1 MDVKMS
7 KFVKKTSAF
16 VLAVATAATM
26 AMSVSADSFNNISTD
41 YGTMSGTNYVTSY
54 TTYRTCSVRTM
65 CTGAAPTIRTTVSV
79 ADYGS
84 GSSFTP
90 ASGVNT
96 QTNATSAT
104 VTGTIYT
111 PTNSKV
117 TVFGAH
123 EVVGRYDS
131 WGEYTTTAG
140 V

>member
-1 MDVKMS
+1 MS
-7 KFVKKTSAF
+7 KFIKSISVFAI
-16 VLAVATAATM
+16 AAATAATM
-26 AMSVSADSFNNISTD
+26 AISVSADSFNNISTD

-54 TTYRTCSVRTM
+54 TTYRTCSVTTR
-65 CTGAAPTIRTTVSV
+65 CTGRAPTIRTTVSV

-90 ASGVNT
+90 ASRVDT

-104 VTGTIYT
+104 VSGTIYT
-111 PTNSKV
+111 PNDDKV